1 MHRIDIMEDNLLYK
15 GLRKKLVEK
24 LKEKGISS
32 TTVLDAIE
40 KIPRHFF
47 VSKGLERLAYEDQ
60 ALPIDEGQTISQP
73 YTVAF
78 QTELL
83 DVKPGE
89 KVLEIGTGSG
99 YQAAIL
105 AEMGAKVFSIERHHK
120 LYENA
125 QKILTILGY
134 KVQQFYGDG
143 YVGKPAFAPYH
154 KIIVTAG
161 AKEIPQAL
169 IEQLAKGGRMVI
181 PVGDEKQEMVLLK
194 KDLDGKLSESKH
206 GYFIFVPFVKGK

>member
-1 MHRIDIMEDNLLYK
+1 MEDSLLFK
-15 GLRKKLVEK
+15 GLRKKLAEK
-24 LKEKGISS
+24 LEEKGITSKK
-32 TTVLDAIE
+32 VLEAIE

-78 QTELL
+78 QTQLL
-83 DVKPGE
+83 KVNHGE

-99 YQAAIL
+99 YQAAVL
-105 AEMGAKVFSIERHHK
+105 AELGAKVYSIERHHK
-120 LYENA
+120 LFQNS
-125 QKILTILGY
+125 QIVLTSLGY

-143 YVGKPAFAPYH
+143 YIGKPAFAPYH

-169 IEQLAKGGRMVI
+169 VEQLAVGGRMVI
-181 PVGDEKQEMVLLK
+181 PVGNEKQEMVLLE
-194 KDLDGKLSESKH
+194 KDVNGKITITKH
-206 GYFIFVPFVKGK
+206 GNFIFVPFVKGK

>member
-1 MHRIDIMEDNLLYK
+1 LHRIETMEDSLLYK

-24 LKEKGISS
+24 LIEKGIKSKNI
-32 TTVLDAIE
+32 LDAIE

-99 YQAAIL
+99 YQAAVL
-105 AEMGAKVFSIERHHK
+105 AELGAKVFSIERHHK
-120 LYENA
+120 LFESA
-125 QKILTILGY
+125 QLVLTRLGY

-143 YVGKPAFAPYH
+143 YLGKPVFAPYQ

-161 AKEIPQAL
+161 AKEIPKTL
-169 IEQLAKGGRMVI
+169 VEQLAVGGRMVI
-181 PVGDEKQEMVLLK
+181 PIGNETQEMILIE
-194 KDLDGKLSESKH
+194 KDQHGNVKISKH
-206 GYFIFVPFVKGK
+206 GNFIFVPFVKGK

>member
-1 MHRIDIMEDNLLYK
+1 MHRIDIMDDSLLYK
-15 GLRKKLVEK
+15 GLRKKLVEN

-32 TTVLDAIE
+32 ATVLDAIE

-120 LYENA
+120 LFENA
-125 QKILTILGY
+125 QKILTTLGY

-143 YVGKPAFAPYH
+143 YVGKPVFAPYN

-161 AKEIPQAL
+161 AKEIPQPL
-169 IEQLAKGGRMVI
+169 IEQLAEGGRMVI
-181 PVGDEKQEMVLLK
+181 PVGEEKQEMVLLK
-194 KDLDGKLSESKH
+194 KDLNGKISISKH
-206 GYFIFVPFVKGK
+206 GLFIFVPLVKGK

>member
-1 MHRIDIMEDNLLYK
+1 MEDNLLYK

-32 TTVLDAIE
+32 TAVLDAIE

-83 DVKPGE
+83 DIKPGE

-99 YQAAIL
+99 YQAAVL
-105 AEMGAKVFSIERHHK
+105 AEMGAKVFSIERHYK
-120 LYENA
+120 LFEKA
-125 QKILTILGY
+125 QIILTSLGY

-143 YVGKPAFAPYH
+143 YAGKPAFAPYH

-161 AKEIPQAL
+161 AKEIPQPL

-194 KDLDGKLSESKH
+194 KDLDGKISISKH
-206 GYFIFVPFVKGK
+206 GFFIFVPLVRGK

>member
-1 MHRIDIMEDNLLYK
+1 MHTFDSMEDSLLYK
-15 GLRKKLVEK
+15 GLRNELAKKLM
-24 LKEKGISS
+24 EKGIRSKA
-32 TTVLDAIE
+32 VLEAIE

-47 VSKGLERLAYEDQ
+47 VTKGLERLAYEDQ

-83 DVKPGE
+83 DIKQGE

-99 YQAAIL
+99 YQAAVL
-105 AEMGAKVFSIERHHK
+105 AELGAKVFSIERHHK
-120 LYENA
+120 LFQNA
-125 QKILTILGY
+125 QLVLTRLGY

-143 YVGKPAFAPYH
+143 YLGKPVFAPFQ

-161 AKEIPQAL
+161 AKEIPDTL
-169 IEQLAKGGRMVI
+169 VEQLAVGGRMVI
-181 PVGDEKQEMVLLK
+181 PVGNQTQEMILLE
-194 KDLDGKLSESKH
+194 KDRNGNVKTSKH
-206 GYFIFVPFVKGK
+206 GNFIFVPFVKGK

>member
-1 MHRIDIMEDNLLYK
+1 LHRIETMEDSLLYK

-24 LKEKGISS
+24 LIEKGIKSKNI
-32 TTVLDAIE
+32 LDAIE

-99 YQAAIL
+99 YQAAVL
-105 AEMGAKVFSIERHHK
+105 AELGAKVFSIERHHK
-120 LYENA
+120 LFENA
-125 QKILTILGY
+125 QLVLTRLGY

-143 YVGKPAFAPYH
+143 YLGKPVFAPYQ

-161 AKEIPQAL
+161 AKEIPKTL
-169 IEQLAKGGRMVI
+169 VEQLAVGGKMVI
-181 PVGDEKQEMVLLK
+181 PIGNETQEMILLE
-194 KDLDGKLSESKH
+194 KDQHGNVKTSKH
-206 GYFIFVPFVKGK
+206 GNFIFVPFVKGK